1 LREPELARLQ
11 RHAVG
16 QRLSDGKLLGG
27 NQGCK
32 ELLPPVQFPAGNDD
46 EAVLLPWWNVGQVDF
61 PGEVFLRRL
70 ADTVTRRR
78 LTQ

>member
-46 EAVLLPWWNVGQVDF
+46 EAVLLPWWNVG
-61 PGEVFLRRL
+61 
-70 ADTVTRRR
+70 
-78 LTQ
+78 